1 VELKLVAAAGKSLDD
16 VPALRRESRAG
27 RRLTDRATD
36 RARVLHGALCKVL
49 AMAGAKRAMDGA

>member
-1 VELKLVAAAGKSLDD
+1 MELKLVAAAKSLDD